1 MLESQRI
8 KSLARETGFDLCG
21 IARARRFDLNE
32 EAFRRWLER
41 GYDAS
46 LTYMRNHLDM
56 RFDAR
61 RLVEGARTVVVCAVS
76 YRSSVSEGYGAECR
90 TRIASYACCRDYH
103 KTIRKMLLKM
113 LHTLQTANPALA
125 GRVFVDSAPLLEKQ
139 AAVEAGL
146 GWIGKQSLLITPGL
160 GSFVLLGELVLCDE
174 ADRYDTP
181 YTRNGCG
188 DCRRCIDAC
197 PTGALTAPMTVDAT
211 RCISCHTVEAPP
223 ENEVDLHGWIFA
235 RIRPAVRPCGHRHRT
250 MDRDERR
257 GVRRTLRPHTPQ
269 TQRTRTPPPQC
280 RTQCGDGNGGEAMTT
295 AIPPPTTDGR
305 APQLGPVRIIC
316 RSRLRIIS
324 YPPRGRPSTRPN
336 RCRAG

>member
-76 YRSSVSEGYGAECR
+76 YRSSVSEEYGAECR

-160 GSFVLLGELVLCDE
+160 GSFVLLGELVLCDK

-223 ENEVDLHGWIFA
+223 ENEVDLHGWIFGCDECQSCCPHNRHVPRHA
-235 RIRPAVRPCGHRHRT
+235 NPAFDPLFDPADIGT
-250 MDRDERR
+250 EQWIGMSDEEFAERF
-257 GVRRTLRPHTPQ
+257 GTTP
-269 TQRTRTPPPQC
+269 
-280 RTQCGDGNGGEAMTT
+280 
-295 AIPPPTTDGR
+295 
-305 APQLGPVRIIC
+305 LK
-316 RSRLRIIS
+316 RSGLERLRRNAARNAATGMEATGMEAK
-324 YPPRGRPSTRPN
+324 P
-336 RCRAG
+336 

>member
-8 KSLARETGFDLCG
+8 KNLARETGFDLCG

-197 PTGALTAPMTVDAT
+197 PTGAIELLTESEIEARMR
-211 RCISCHTVEAPP
+211 RCHGSRRARIMAKASPPNFPLRYEREVGPWGIPAGLSAGVPAGALSANRSLRAWARELSVGACLYRLFVFLPQGRAGPRDRKKEKYGGHTV
-223 ENEVDLHGWIFA
+223 
-235 RIRPAVRPCGHRHRT
+235 
-250 MDRDERR
+250 
-257 GVRRTLRPHTPQ
+257 
-269 TQRTRTPPPQC
+269 
-280 RTQCGDGNGGEAMTT
+280 
-295 AIPPPTTDGR
+295 
-305 APQLGPVRIIC
+305 
-316 RSRLRIIS
+316 
-324 YPPRGRPSTRPN
+324 
-336 RCRAG
+336 

>member
-8 KSLARETGFDLCG
+8 KSLAREAGFDLCG

-113 LHTLQTANPALA
+113 LHTLQSANPALA

-223 ENEVDLHGWIFA
+223 ENEVDLHGWIFGCDECQSCCPHNRHVPRHA
-235 RIRPAVRPCGHRHRT
+235 NPAFDPLFDPAAIGAAQWAE
-250 MDRDERR
+250 M
-257 GVRRTLRPHTPQ
+257 
-269 TQRTRTPPPQC
+269 
-280 RTQCGDGNGGEAMTT
+280 GDGEFAERFGTT
-295 AIPPPTTDGR
+295 P
-305 APQLGPVRIIC
+305 LK
-316 RSRLRIIS
+316 RSGLERLRRNAARNDRTD
-324 YPPRGRPSTRPN
+324 YGRTSN
-336 RCRAG
+336 KE